1 MEIERTVIIVQL
13 PLFKQKTITFLLH
26 EEPTMDTFLVAKT
39 CECGGVA
46 ESVDALD
53 SKSRSQY
60 VSEGSSPSAPTLKE
74 THCVSF
80 LVLVFIDLMTQSHES
95 KIHLPCS

>member
-1 MEIERTVIIVQL
+1 MFR
-13 PLFKQKTITFLLH
+13 
-26 EEPTMDTFLVAKT
+26 AKT
-39 CECGGVA
+39 CKCGGVA

-74 THCVSF
+74 TLSVSF
-80 LVLVFIDLMTQSHES
+80 LVLVF
-95 KIHLPCS
+95 KIKAHFIREYEDKLRIC

>member
-1 MEIERTVIIVQL
+1 M
-13 PLFKQKTITFLLH
+13 FN
-26 EEPTMDTFLVAKT
+26 AKT
-39 CECGGVA
+39 CIYGGVA

-74 THCVSF
+74 THVVSF
-80 LVLVFIDLMTQSHES
+80 LGLGLS
-95 KIHLPCS
+95 KADSSSKECFQIQI

>member
-1 MEIERTVIIVQL
+1 M
-13 PLFKQKTITFLLH
+13 FS
-26 EEPTMDTFLVAKT
+26 AKT
-39 CECGGVA
+39 CIYGGVA

-74 THCVSF
+74 TQVVSF
-80 LVLVFIDLMTQSHES
+80 LDLGFS
-95 KIHLPCS
+95 KTCSFLKHSTNTDLNASNRYNLHFSEWYTYIPS